1 MKTVNVYEEGE
12 TVLIKAKIAR
22 VIFDKDK
29 ITYELKEYG
38 NDHRYSTRFTE
49 KEITPY
55 KGEEEEEDEGK
66 N

>member
-55 KGEEEEEDEGK
+55 KDEEEEEDEGK

>member
-55 KGEEEEEDEGK
+55 KGGEEEEDEGK